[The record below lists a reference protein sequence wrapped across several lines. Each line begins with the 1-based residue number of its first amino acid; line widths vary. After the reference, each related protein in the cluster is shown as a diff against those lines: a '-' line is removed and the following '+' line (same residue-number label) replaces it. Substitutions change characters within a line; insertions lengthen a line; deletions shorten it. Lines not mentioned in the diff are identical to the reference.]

1 MISIS
6 VLLLVSSRVTTSISL
21 LGGMLSSLSSTVMML
36 LAAFAKMGLI
46 MGGLVLDGAKN
57 MGFVTGGLG
66 FMVTGL
72 GMLMDIRL
80 GIFLTFGIVPVGLTF
95 CLTGL
100 TDTDGGGTDIDCG
113 GADLEGRGVDSGGGG
128 TDISWTIGLNNWRV
142 IMGTKGGGLVKS
154 GGG

>member
-1 MISIS
+1 
-6 VLLLVSSRVTTSISL
+6 
-21 LGGMLSSLSSTVMML
+21 MML

-57 MGFVTGGLG
+57 MGFMTGGLG

-113 GADLEGRGVDSGGGG
+113 GG
-128 TDISWTIGLNNWRV
+128 
-142 IMGTKGGGLVKS
+142 
-154 GGG
+154 